1 MNRRDILLPSHNFV
15 IVGQQ
20 PWDTPIGSN
29 CKDMARELS
38 KNYKVL
44 YINTPLDRSTQW
56 RNEPKNKVHIENRLA
71 VIQGKSEAIQEIQN
85 NLYAYTPPIIIESI
99 NFLPDFWL
107 YDLINKRNNKKIA
120 RHILK
125 AIQIMGFNDFILFND
140 SDMFKSFYMKEL
152 LKPLVSVYYS
162 RDNLITTK
170 YFYKHGRR
178 LEAAL
183 IEKSDVCVANSIFL
197 KNYCLKFNKNSHY
210 IGQGCDL
217 ELFDPTFDRNRP
229 EDLIPIENK
238 PIIGYVGA
246 LISARLDIVLLEFV
260 AQKLPDYALVL
271 IGPEDQDFR
280 KSKLHAMENVYFLG
294 SKSPDQLPE
303 YINFFD
309 VAINPQ
315 IVNDLT
321 IGNYPRKIDE
331 YLAMGKPT
339 VATYTEA
346 MEAFK
351 SHVHLAHSHTEWV
364 QLIQTAYKEKDSV
377 ELSQERISFAQSH
390 SWENSVNEM
399 LKAIADFSRNA

>member
-1 MNRRDILLPSHNFV
+1 MRDIHLPSHNFV

-44 YINTPLDRSTQW
+44 YINTPLDRSTKW
-56 RNEPKNKVHIENRLA
+56 RNEPKDKVHIENRLS
-71 VIQGKSEAIQEIQN
+71 VIQGKSEAIQEIQK
-85 NLYAYTPPIIIESI
+85 NLFAYTPPIIIESI

-107 YDLINKRNNKKIA
+107 YDVLNKRNNKKIA
-120 RHILK
+120 KQILK
-125 AIQIMGFNDFILFND
+125 AIQIMGFEDFILFND

-152 LKPLVSVYYS
+152 LNPVVSVYYS

-170 YFYKHGRR
+170 YFHKHGRR
-178 LEAAL
+178 IEAAL
-183 IEKSDVCVANSIFL
+183 IEKSDICVANSIFL
-197 KNYCLKFNKNSHY
+197 KNYCLKFNKRSFY

-217 ELFDPTFDRNRP
+217 ELFDPTIQRSTP
-229 EDLIPIENK
+229 EDLLPIENK

-246 LISARLDIVLLEFV
+246 LISARLDIKLLELI
-260 AQKLPDYALVL
+260 AQKLPDYAMVL
-271 IGPEDQDFR
+271 IGPEDQDFK
-280 KSKLHAMENVYFLG
+280 KSKLHSMANVYFLG
-294 SKSPDQLPE
+294 SKSPDKLPE
-303 YINFFD
+303 YISFFD
-309 VAINPQ
+309 IAINPQ

-351 SHVHLAHSHTEWV
+351 NYVHLAHNHEEWV
-364 QLIQTAYKEKDSV
+364 ELIQKADKEKNEM
-377 ELSQERISFAQSH
+377 ELMKGRVNFAQSH
-390 SWENSVNEM
+390 SWENSINEM
-399 LKAIADFSRNA
+399 LKAISDFTNKD